1 MNDDNAPVV
10 HMGVVL
16 ELLEKSVVHFG
27 QYIITI
33 TPEKHYYA
41 SMIHVICSDL
51 TCFACQKL
59 FQTLYC

>member
-41 SMIHVICSDL
+41 SMIHVICSD
-51 TCFACQKL
+51 
-59 FQTLYC
+59 